1 MKIDIEVNGT
11 HTRGKTVA
19 DTRLWA
25 DPKEANATVLMDVD
39 RPAFIQKFIEAVKI
53 IDGRLV

>member
-1 MKIDIEVNGT
+1 VNGT